1 MSKAMEDYYMACED
15 GSYAAWQEDIL
26 MQEKAIDD
34 LLGSI
39 KILGVKFAAN
49 LIVQQ
54 DTDEAANLADALSFA
69 LFDNYLEICKSED
82 Q

>member
-1 MSKAMEDYYMACED
+1 MSKAMEDYYDAIED

-34 LLGSI
+34 LLDSI

-82 Q
+82 

>member
-1 MSKAMEDYYMACED
+1 MSKGLEDCYDAIED

-34 LLGSI
+34 LLDSI

-82 Q
+82 